1 MAVALTLMACI
12 AVILTS
18 LHNVLPLILTSDPLV
33 VQGVQQVLP
42 IVAVLLIGDGLNAVL
57 AGVIRGCGRQATG
70 VWDHSACFH
79 PAGSMLLDL
88 CSCVHACVILSINEA
103 LQDIHCGHQCVSVFD
118 LDTSCTSY
126 QRDGI
131 TSQQARYS
139 V

>member
-12 AVILTS
+12 AVILIS

-70 VWDHSACFH
+70 VCHH
-79 PAGSMLLDL
+79 PPCSSMLSYRWQYAGEVVFS
-88 CSCVHACVILSINEA
+88 CSC
-103 LQDIHCGHQCVSVFD
+103 
-118 LDTSCTSY
+118 
-126 QRDGI
+126 
-131 TSQQARYS
+131 
-139 V
+139 